1 MGFEDREWY
10 RKELKAKERRA
21 RAADRPR
28 RVTPLMIVLA
38 LLAAAT
44 LAFAGLA
51 WLMQSRTEAAAEQK
65 LRSQPNVLQ
74 ESQREGKKLQV
85 EAEGRDAARQTRTQ
99 QQDAQRLQTIT
110 AQQRAEEEAR
120 SAEAE
125 AVDRKAKAWE
135 KFYRKPAVCN
145 DANTMDCANAFIR
158 AKRTFEE
165 KYARGEL

>member
-1 MGFEDREWY
+1 MSFEDREWY
-10 RKELKAKERRA
+10 QKEQKAKARRA
-21 RAADRPR
+21 RAADRPPR
-28 RVTPLMIVLA
+28 FTPLRIALG

-44 LAFAGLA
+44 LAFAGLG
-51 WLMQSRTEAAAEQK
+51 WIVHSRSEAVAALK

-74 ESQREGKKLQV
+74 ETQREGKQLQL
-85 EAEGRDAARQTRTQ
+85 EAEARDAARQTRAQ
-99 QQDAQRLQTIT
+99 QQDAQRAQTIT
-110 AQQRAEEEAR
+110 AQQQAEEEAR
-120 SAEAE
+120 RLEAE

-145 DANTMDCANAFIR
+145 DANTMDCANAYIR

>member
-10 RKELKAKERRA
+10 KKELKAKARRA
-21 RAADRPR
+21 RAADRPPR
-28 RVTPLMIVLA
+28 ITPLRIALT
-38 LLAAAT
+38 LLAVAT
-44 LAFAGLA
+44 LAFAGLG
-51 WLMQSRTEAAAEQK
+51 WIVHSRSEAAAESK

-74 ESQREGKKLQV
+74 ETQRESKKLLG
-85 EAEGRDAARQTRTQ
+85 EAEERAAARQTRAQ

-110 AQQRAEEEAR
+110 AQQQAEEEAR
-120 SAEAE
+120 RLEVE

>member
-10 RKELKAKERRA
+10 RKEQKAKERRA
-21 RAADRPR
+21 RAADGPR
-28 RVTPLMIVLA
+28 RFSPLMMVLA
-38 LLAAAT
+38 LLAVAT

-51 WLMQSRTEAAAEQK
+51 WIVQSRAETAAELK
-65 LRSQPNVLQ
+65 LRSLPNVLQ
-74 ESQREGKKLQV
+74 ESQREGKKLQG
-85 EAEGRDAARQTRTQ
+85 EAEGRDAARQTRAQ
-99 QQDAQRLQTIT
+99 QQEEQRLQAIT
-110 AQQRAEEEAR
+110 DQQQAQEQARRAET
-120 SAEAE
+120 E

-145 DANTMDCANAFIR
+145 DANTMDCANAYIR